1 VILYSMP
8 IKLIQVV
15 YALCMGG
22 SETLARRIAGALNG
36 SGRYACSIYA
46 IDHGGPMAEVLAAE
60 RIPFRVFSRTGKL
73 DLRLIGQLTTQF
85 RADKVRLIHTHH
97 LGQLMYA
104 GIAGRLAGARVI
116 HTEHEFYTLSR
127 RRARR
132 LLRVL
137 SALADVVTAV
147 AEPVAEFL
155 RDQVGIPAGKIRTIP
170 NGVDIARFQS
180 ARPIKRSD
188 WGWRDEDVV
197 IGCVARLEPEKGH
210 AVLLDAFRRLHE
222 RNPRARLLLI
232 GEGGERERLTA
243 TAEALGLNGSV
254 RFLGVRGDIPE
265 LFASCDVVTL
275 ASSREGLPMVLLE
288 AMAAGKA
295 VVATGVGG
303 VPEVIQD
310 GRTGLLVRPGD
321 AEAMAEALEGLIAD
335 REKRQSLAAKALEVV
350 QSRYSFER
358 TLKEYET
365 VYEAVLS
372 GGGN

>member
-1 VILYSMP
+1 
-8 IKLIQVV
+8 
-15 YALCMGG
+15 
-22 SETLARRIAGALNG
+22 
-36 SGRYACSIYA
+36 
-46 IDHGGPMAEVLAAE
+46 MAEVLAAE